1 MEDVVKWAWIL
12 SGESTDDIALRF
24 LSTPSKCPLF
34 LLLEILRRDIL
45 KVKTL
50 KMLLVYIWD
59 QLLASSTRSLR
70 PKHEVDMDPSDRPL
84 RNSPRN
90 LTTLSEAELDSIIR
104 SEIGQKAFTQPG
116 PLLQSLKIEENE
128 FSIMISRLLYQ
139 TRRIWPPAMVSVAHM
154 VAPYMHSIAATK
166 AKIGPRTFARL
177 CKLHNYVLGLLALP
191 ASINPLQSMVHN
203 WTAQKSLLELASRF
217 VPSLTLDQNSYRA
230 VVRVLAASKKSLQES
245 KVAALRTRSWPP
257 WRVDQ
262 DGMDAQ
268 RSPEEDLSRVIVA
281 IMRARESGY
290 SGNSHDDA
298 MSIIGGQEPDGT
310 PTIQTRKLIKF
321 RGKHHFDDS
330 DDPDSNSVVWA
341 ARVEATRD
349 VNEAWSAF
357 SEFEHNG
364 GQPHLAMYLA
374 MFEKLNYEN
383 ARVGRGSSYEA
394 SPGDGKEVLP
404 VANDNFS
411 DFYRSRLQ
419 PPSFDMLYEKM
430 VGSGI
435 RPSGRCL
442 SFLLRHARTTDE
454 GIRYMRDSGEF
465 KDPALLYLAGGSE
478 TTISPDALKTVPPA
492 RLAEFISMICRFAPR
507 VTLSTI
513 DDVGTDLKLLEVQNK
528 LKDERSGNDHPMSPR
543 SIIHKMQSYAMPH
556 VRRGNPLHQAI
567 FILTQSRTR
576 FRPAWYALFR
586 ALARGHVIISR
597 DLVGDP
603 KNDQLAWRVAAA
615 ALRDFHNCGL
625 ELDPD
630 GFHLISRAFEKFA
643 MATMAEDQ
651 SSTVLDG
658 SHILKTAFRKL
669 SESEARPHK
678 IPKLL
683 HSISGVHLHQY
694 IRCMGIIE
702 DYDEIMFVLNW
713 MFEHYRELEEIGSQ
727 SRNGPKQIRRTLVAI
742 RVFCS
747 GTGYEEK
754 ARRLVDQVERWDG
767 WPRDMEAELYVWRGA
782 NRSNSG
788 DGDMVEEEM
797 EKMED
802 DVEEGEER
810 ALVNL

>member
-1 MEDVVKWAWIL
+1 MEDVAKWAWIL
-12 SGESTDDIALRF
+12 SGEGTDDIALRF

-50 KMLLVYIWD
+50 KMLLVYSWD
-59 QLLASSTRSLR
+59 LLLATSTRSVR
-70 PKHEVDMDPSDRPL
+70 PEQDVDMDPSDRPL
-84 RNSPRN
+84 RKSPRN

-104 SEIGQKAFTQPG
+104 SEMWQTTFTQHG
-116 PLLQSLKIEENE
+116 ALLQSLEIEENE

-139 TRRIWPPAMVSVAHM
+139 ARRIWPPAMVSVAHM

-166 AKIGPRTFARL
+166 ARIGPRTFARL

-217 VPSLTLDQNSYRA
+217 VPPLTLDQNSYRA
-230 VVRVLAASKKSLQES
+230 VVRVLAASKKSLHES

-281 IMRARESGY
+281 IMRSRESGY
-290 SGNSHDDA
+290 SGNPHDDA
-298 MSIIGGQEPDGT
+298 MGIIGGREPDGT

-321 RGKHHFDDS
+321 HGKHHFDDS
-330 DDPDSNSVVWA
+330 ADPDSNSVVWA

-357 SEFEHNG
+357 SEFEQNA
-364 GQPHLAMYLA
+364 GQPNLAMYLA

-383 ARVGRGSSYEA
+383 ARVGRGSSYEV

-404 VANDNFS
+404 VADDNFS

-419 PPSFDMLYEKM
+419 PPSLDILYEKM
-430 VGSGI
+430 VQSGI

-465 KDPALLYLAGGSE
+465 KDLALLYLAGGSE
-478 TTISPDALKTVPPA
+478 TTISPDALKTVPPT

-507 VTLSTI
+507 AAPSSTVDVDTDSKLSN
-513 DDVGTDLKLLEVQNK
+513 VQNE
-528 LKDERSGNDHPMSPR
+528 LKDERSGHNHPTSPR
-543 SIIHKMQSYAMPH
+543 LIVHRMQSYAMSH
-556 VRRGNPLHQAI
+556 VRRGNPLHQTI

-576 FRPAWYALFR
+576 YRRAWYALFK
-586 ALARGHVIISR
+586 ALAGRHVIISQ

-603 KNDQLAWRVAAA
+603 KNDQLAWRVVAA

-630 GFHLISRAFEKFA
+630 GFHLICRAFEKFA

-651 SSTVLDG
+651 ASTVLDG
-658 SHILKTAFRKL
+658 SRILKTAFRNL

-713 MFEHYRELEEIGSQ
+713 MFEHYRELEQIGSQ

-747 GTGYEEK
+747 GTEYEEK

-767 WPRDMEAELYVWRGA
+767 WPRDIEVELYVWRGA
-782 NRSNSG
+782 NRSKSG
-788 DGDMVEEEM
+788 DGDMVENEDM
-797 EKMED
+797 ENND
-802 DVEEGEER
+802 EEGEER
-810 ALVNL
+810 APASA